1 MIDGQQR
8 ITVLLLI
15 IQYLKAKFSDKIYEI
30 KNYSPCNL
38 CINSFP
44 AFSDLMDKNFIL
56 GELTEE
62 QKLTD
67 KYKQAERYTKLWR
80 FLESNDILNDVHNI
94 RDFFINLKKCE
105 FNVLLSENNN
115 ENYNIDYFIDVNLKG
130 VKLDTEDIF
139 KGYLFY
145 MNNSDKTLELWI
157 KIKQSASEYN
167 YNASNILKNKDEIYP
182 LIKMLYHYFSCDL
195 FLNKEYDKICFG
207 SDFYLKKNFTFNNK
221 TYYKDEHLIKV
232 INNDS
237 YICSS
242 LEFLNKMVNL
252 FSLIIRDGINDEFL
266 SFFEQDRNNK
276 DYVDRDVVIILKELM
291 RLLLLD
297 KDITVPHALIMKF
310 FLEIIKQN
318 KKIDKKKRKKF
329 YSIYAFSVLFSFF
342 ATKKEI
348 SEIEN
353 VIHSENWFDEINK
366 KVNEY
371 LTNGRIIER
380 KVVIQCKY
388 ILDDPDN
395 ISAHKCKSLA
405 ILYNFFKYQDGYL
418 QLRKKTCK
426 EIKSFLTNKEIF
438 SVEHFI
444 VNDSLNCVD
453 MRTNDKY
460 EYPKEIKKYS
470 NSIFNYI
477 FIPENLNNKV
487 LKNFYIR
494 DKIELLSENIDKIKC
509 EYSKKVLEIVGKK
522 FSSLPLVHNKNLID
536 VEASNAYYSY
546 QFKKEFIDF
555 SNEII
560 EKIISLFN
568 VK

>member
-310 FLEIIKQN
+310 FLEIIKKN
-318 KKIDKKKRKKF
+318 KKI
-329 YSIYAFSVLFSFF
+329 
-342 ATKKEI
+342 
-348 SEIEN
+348 
-353 VIHSENWFDEINK
+353 
-366 KVNEY
+366 
-371 LTNGRIIER
+371 
-380 KVVIQCKY
+380 
-388 ILDDPDN
+388 
-395 ISAHKCKSLA
+395 
-405 ILYNFFKYQDGYL
+405 
-418 QLRKKTCK
+418 
-426 EIKSFLTNKEIF
+426 
-438 SVEHFI
+438 
-444 VNDSLNCVD
+444 
-453 MRTNDKY
+453 
-460 EYPKEIKKYS
+460 
-470 NSIFNYI
+470 
-477 FIPENLNNKV
+477 
-487 LKNFYIR
+487 
-494 DKIELLSENIDKIKC
+494 
-509 EYSKKVLEIVGKK
+509 
-522 FSSLPLVHNKNLID
+522 
-536 VEASNAYYSY
+536 
-546 QFKKEFIDF
+546 
-555 SNEII
+555 
-560 EKIISLFN
+560 
-568 VK
+568 

>member
-318 KKIDKKKRKKF
+318 KKIDKDYCKKF

-366 KVNEY
+366 KLMNILLMVG
-371 LTNGRIIER
+371 LLRER
-380 KVVIQCKY
+380 
-388 ILDDPDN
+388 L
-395 ISAHKCKSLA
+395 
-405 ILYNFFKYQDGYL
+405 
-418 QLRKKTCK
+418 
-426 EIKSFLTNKEIF
+426 
-438 SVEHFI
+438 
-444 VNDSLNCVD
+444 
-453 MRTNDKY
+453 
-460 EYPKEIKKYS
+460 
-470 NSIFNYI
+470 
-477 FIPENLNNKV
+477 
-487 LKNFYIR
+487 
-494 DKIELLSENIDKIKC
+494 
-509 EYSKKVLEIVGKK
+509 
-522 FSSLPLVHNKNLID
+522 
-536 VEASNAYYSY
+536 
-546 QFKKEFIDF
+546 
-555 SNEII
+555 
-560 EKIISLFN
+560 
-568 VK
+568 